1 MTSQDTFPLK
11 FTKIDNLTREHH
23 VHLTK
28 TDECFFLGEY
38 TAYKGYQYSETN
50 NLIFN
55 FKKSVEYKG
64 TSQWQYK
71 INAVQVVATAFRE
84 GLNSELLNLLT
95 FIPIPP
101 SKNKS
106 HKLYDDRLMQMLQKI
121 NPDGNLDI
129 RELLVQKTSIQAFH
143 KR

>member
-1 MTSQDTFPLK
+1 MTSQNTFPHK
-11 FTKIDNLTREHH
+11 FTKIDDLTRAHH

-50 NLIFN
+50 DLIFN
-55 FKKSVEYKG
+55 FKKSVEHKG

-71 INAVQVVATAFRE
+71 INAIQVVAAAFRE
-84 GLNSELLNLLT
+84 GLNPEKLNLLT

-101 SKNKS
+101 SKDKA
-106 HKLYDDRLMQMLQKI
+106 HKLYDDF
-121 NPDGNLDI
+121 NDTNATED
-129 RELLVQKTSIQAFH
+129 
-143 KR
+143 